1 VKHKVWADDAWLIEN
16 AGKTLEEMNE
26 LQLDDD
32 TSPAV
37 IEKKAVANN
46 KNEKVTIT
54 QNLPAK
60 KFKSNPRVYFEIRI
74 GKHFA
79 VLNVFIFFSLNL
91 RSFRKTRRW

>member
-1 VKHKVWADDAWLIEN
+1 MKHKVWADDAWLIEN

-74 GKHFA
+74 GKRFSA
-79 VLNVFIFFSLNL
+79 LNFFMFFSLNL

>member
-1 VKHKVWADDAWLIEN
+1 LCEYKVWADDAWLKEY

-74 GKHFA
+74 GR
-79 VLNVFIFFSLNL
+79 IFFLDAL
-91 RSFRKTRRW
+91 VFQIFF